1 MITITLGAITAL
13 FIAYALS
20 KSLIE
25 KIFNLKICSLCAAV
39 MTTWIGMLVMKF
51 IGVAIDNTVLGILMG
66 ESIAGIMYRLSGK
79 PKINPFVG
87 LPTILAGT
95 TLAYLIIAGIFEP
108 VSLLIIIPVMIMM
121 LFMGMAGKKPDA
133 KGKAL
138 LKKLE
143 NCCG

>member
-1 MITITLGAITAL
+1 MITIILGAITAL

-25 KIFNLKICSLCAAV
+25 KAFNLKICSLCAAV
-39 MTTWIGMLVMKF
+39 MTTWIGMLAMKF
-51 IGVAIDNTVLGILMG
+51 TGIAIDNTLLGILIG
-66 ESIAGIMYRLSGK
+66 ESIAGIMYSLSGK
-79 PKINPFVG
+79 PRINPFVG
-87 LPTILAGT
+87 LPVILVGT
-95 TLAYLIIAGIFEP
+95 ALAYLIIEGKFEP
-108 VSLLIIIPVMIMM
+108 MSLLVIVPVAIIMI
-121 LFMGMAGKKPDA
+121 FIGMAGKKPDA